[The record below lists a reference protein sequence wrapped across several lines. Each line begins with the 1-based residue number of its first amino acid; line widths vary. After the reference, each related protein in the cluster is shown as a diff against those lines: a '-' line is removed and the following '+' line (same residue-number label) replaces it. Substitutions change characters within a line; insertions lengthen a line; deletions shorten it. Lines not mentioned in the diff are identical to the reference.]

1 MTAQLKVF
9 ALTGGIGSGK
19 STVAG
24 FWREAGLPVVEA
36 DQLARVA
43 VQKGSTTLLELQR
56 VFGAEMLL
64 PDGNLDRK
72 ALGGLVFAD
81 PVAREQLNAIVH
93 PEVQRLAQ
101 RRFAELSASG
111 EELAAYE
118 IPLLFETGQQ
128 ARFRPVVV
136 VSASLPMQLARA
148 ARRDGEQDAAIS
160 ARISAQFPLQ
170 SKVAGAD
177 YVIDNNGSLA
187 DLRLRALEVLRQV
200 RAE

>member
-118 IPLLFETGQQ
+118 IPLLFETGSKLGSDRWWWS
-128 ARFRPVVV
+128 ARLYPCSWRAP
-136 VSASLPMQLARA
+136 RA
-148 ARRDGEQDAAIS
+148 ATVSRMLRFPREFRRNFHYNP
-160 ARISAQFPLQ
+160 RLQ
-170 SKVAGAD
+170 
-177 YVIDNNGSLA
+177 
-187 DLRLRALEVLRQV
+187 EPTT
-200 RAE
+200 